1 MKVWIT
7 KYALTQGIQEWEVT
21 QSVDTP
27 TMVHANGC
35 VYFHGNEWHKTE
47 TGAFVRAVSMRGAKI
62 KSLRGQLTK
71 LEGLEFK

>member
-1 MKVWIT
+1 
-7 KYALTQGIQEWEVT
+7 
-21 QSVDTP
+21 
-27 TMVHANGC
+27 MVHANGC